1 MASAVAQ
8 KLPVPLFIIPT
19 AWPHYIPGIA
29 TREWG
34 DPQTTM
40 FSRNTIR
47 YAIVAA
53 IFTMGTSLAYAN
65 GLLPDITVRKNL
77 SVEVHQDGVGT
88 TKISPNPLK
97 PIPETHFE
105 GNGELAKAG
114 NAIDKIAREP
124 QELPGQ
130 VLDAAKS
137 EIMKQVDKFIEDLKA
152 KAWAKFE
159 ELKAKYL
166 PYVYLAA
173 AAFVL
178 ILMLPGFIGALFAIW
193 VVRSM
198 DRRRARK
205 QERQFNKAL
214 AVVKKHG
221 DEIQSKLAA

>member
-1 MASAVAQ
+1 MVSPAAHPS
-8 KLPVPLFIIPT
+8 
-19 AWPHYIPGIA
+19 IA
-29 TREWG
+29 TKSALAALLKR
-34 DPQTTM
+34 TKA
-40 FSRNTIR
+40 SR
-47 YAIVAA
+47 AA
-53 IFTMGTSLAYAN
+53 ILRRMVGRPPKKSHPT
-65 GLLPDITVRKNL
+65 LP
-77 SVEVHQDGVGT
+77 
-88 TKISPNPLK
+88 
-97 PIPETHFE
+97 
-105 GNGELAKAG
+105 
-114 NAIDKIAREP
+114 P
-124 QELPGQ
+124 Q
-130 VLDAAKS
+130 
-137 EIMKQVDKFIEDLKA
+137 A